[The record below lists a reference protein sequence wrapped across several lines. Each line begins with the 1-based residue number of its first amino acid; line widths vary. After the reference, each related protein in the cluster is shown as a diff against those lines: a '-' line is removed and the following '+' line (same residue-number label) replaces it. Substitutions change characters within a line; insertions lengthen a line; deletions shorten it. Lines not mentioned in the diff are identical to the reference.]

1 MPAEFNVARQLL
13 AYARLRAEA
22 LRCRRDNQWG
32 ASAIEW
38 AIISA
43 IVVTAAVLIGG
54 AIKAAVDGKKNDM
67 CNQEGI
73 NCN

>member
-1 MPAEFNVARQLL
+1 MPAEFNIARVLF

-22 LRCRRDNQWG
+22 LHSRRDNQFG

-43 IVVTAAVLIGG
+43 IVVAAAVLIGT
-54 AIKAAVDGKKNDM
+54 AIKNAVDGKKNDM

-73 NCN
+73 SC